1 MGVFKTIQWR
11 DWFCSVPIMMAEL
24 IFFLYKTGES
34 MLDATIRP
42 YIIRV
47 VCHTKFPSNDSIC
60 KNLDSFPELED
71 DVQAEAGSY
80 LIYYRMLVNIP
91 AILLGLFCGAWSDKY
106 GRKIPMMLPSLG
118 SVFSVLLYMLSLAS
132 PDHAI
137 ALTLT
142 GALVQGAFGKSSVI
156 TMAVNSYASDIT
168 DKDDRSRKLGKLLA
182 MNFFGLFFGALLA
195 GIFQDNSDQPA
206 TFCTVVFFHAVVVLI
221 SLICMPETVPF
232 AVERPEPDMSKEKK
246 NLFLIGNMKD
256 SLNVLVKRRVKNGR
270 KIILILF
277 LVSLINQTC
286 KVGETDITLLFV
298 THSPLSWPKS
308 WYGYLLSLDYAIMGI
323 CLIIV
328 LPILSSFLHLSDGAI
343 VIIGLAC
350 KIIRL
355 FWAAFIQE
363 SWMVYVSVVI
373 GSFAGMITSSIR
385 SLMSKSVE
393 ENEMGKVFS
402 LLATAETASKLLGTV
417 IFVSLYG
424 ATAYFFPG
432 FAFITEAILY
442 MIMLLIIIL
451 IYKDLKQ
458 VGTYDL
464 MSTFTEHQ
472 FYSEKQTLIPPKQLT
487 IVDELEEDPLRPA
500 PLPAN
505 TP

>member
-1 MGVFKTIQWR
+1 MKSFSWR
-11 DWFCSVPIMMAEL
+11 GWMCSIPIILAEL

-34 MLDATIRP
+34 MLDATTRP

-47 VCHTKFPSNDSIC
+47 VCHSKFPSNESVC
-60 KNLDSFPELED
+60 SNLDNYPNLED
-71 DVQAEAGSY
+71 EVQSDAGTY
-80 LIYYRMLVNIP
+80 LIYYRMLVNFP

-118 SVFSVLLYMLSLAS
+118 SVLSVLLYMLSVAS
-132 PDHAI
+132 KEHAI
-137 ALTLT
+137 VLILL
-142 GALVQGAFGKSSVI
+142 GAFIQGIFGKSAVI

-168 DKDDRSRKLGKLLA
+168 DKDDRTRKLGKLLA
-182 MNFFGLFFGALLA
+182 MNFFGLFAGALLA
-195 GIFQDNSDQPA
+195 GIFQDTSDLPA
-206 TFCTVVFFHAVVVLI
+206 TFCTVVFLHAIVVIV
-221 SLICMPETVPF
+221 SVVCMPETVPLPI
-232 AVERPEPDMSKEKK
+232 ERQNYDIAKQDGRTCLCE
-246 NLFLIGNMKD
+246 NMKE
-256 SLNVLVKRRVKNGR
+256 SLSVLVQKRANKGR
-270 KIILILF
+270 KLVLILF
-277 LVSLINQTC
+277 LISLMNQTC

-308 WYGYLLSLDYAIMGI
+308 WYGYLLSLDYAVMGV
-323 CLIIV
+323 CLLLV
-328 LPILSSFLHLSDGAI
+328 LPILSNILKLPDGGI
-343 VIIGLAC
+343 VIIGLLC

-355 FWAAFIQE
+355 FWAAFIRE
-363 SWMVYVSVVI
+363 SWMVYVSVII

-385 SLMSKSVE
+385 SLMSKAVE

-402 LLATAETASKLLGTV
+402 LLASAETASKLFGTV

-432 FAFITEAILY
+432 FAFVVEAILY
-442 MIMLLIIIL
+442 IIMLMIMVL
-451 IYKDLKQ
+451 IYKDLKS

-464 MSTFTEHQ
+464 LSALHDHRIYTNENRG
-472 FYSEKQTLIPPKQLT
+472 LLPKRQLE
-487 IVDELEEDPLRPA
+487 IVDELEENPSIPT

>member
-1 MGVFKTIQWR
+1 M
-11 DWFCSVPIMMAEL
+11 PIILAEL

-47 VCHTKFPSNDSIC
+47 VCHAKFPTNDSVC
-60 KNLDSFPELED
+60 SHLDRYPNLED
-71 DVQAEAGSY
+71 DVQSEAGNY
-80 LIYYRMLVNIP
+80 LIYYRMLVNFP

-118 SVFSVLLYMLSLAS
+118 SVLSVLFYMMSLAS
-132 PDHAI
+132 KDYAI
-137 ALTLT
+137 GLILF
-142 GALVQGAFGKSSVI
+142 GALIQGSFGKSSVI

-168 DKDDRSRKLGKLLA
+168 DKDDRTRKLGKLLA
-182 MNFFGLFFGALLA
+182 MNFFGLFAGALLA
-195 GIFQDNSDQPA
+195 GIFQDTSDLPA
-206 TFCTVVFFHAVVVLI
+206 TFCTVVFLHAVVVI
-221 SLICMPETVPF
+221 VTVICMPETVPF
-232 AVERPEPDMSKEKK
+232 PVERQDRDIPKGRGQLCICDNMKESLSVLVKK
-246 NLFLIGNMKD
+246 RVNQGRKIVLVLFLI
-256 SLNVLVKRRVKNGR
+256 SLM
-270 KIILILF
+270 
-277 LVSLINQTC
+277 NQTC

-308 WYGYLLSLDYAIMGI
+308 WYGYLLSLDYAVMGV
-323 CLIIV
+323 CLLLV
-328 LPILSSFLHLSDGAI
+328 LPILSNILNLPDGAI
-343 VIIGLAC
+343 VIIGLLC

-363 SWMVYVSVVI
+363 SWMVYVSVII

-385 SLMSKSVE
+385 SLMSKAVE

-402 LLATAETASKLLGTV
+402 LLASAETASKLLGTV

-432 FAFITEAILY
+432 FAFVVEAILY
-442 MIMLLIIIL
+442 MIMLVIMAL
-451 IYKDLKQ
+451 IYKDLKT

-464 MSTFTEHQ
+464 ISALNDHRI
-472 FYSEKQTLIPPKQLT
+472 YNNEKHRLIPHRPLE
-487 IVDELEEDPLRPA
+487 IVDELEENPSIPA

>member
-1 MGVFKTIQWR
+1 MGLRSIQWR
-11 DWFCSVPIMMAEL
+11 NWMCSIPIMLAEL

-47 VCHTKFPSNDSIC
+47 VCHARFPTNDSIC
-60 KNLDSFPELED
+60 QNLDSYQELED

-91 AILLGLFCGAWSDKY
+91 AIALGLFCGAWSDKY

-118 SVFSVLLYMLSLAS
+118 SVFSVLFYMLSLAS
-132 PDHAI
+132 TENAMVF
-137 ALTLT
+137 TLI
-142 GALVQGAFGKSSVI
+142 GALIQGSFGKSSVI

-182 MNFFGLFFGALLA
+182 MNFFGLFAGALLA
-195 GIFQDNSDQPA
+195 GIFQDNSDLPA
-206 TFCTVVFFHAVVVLI
+206 TFCAVVFFHAVVVLI
-221 SLICMPETVPF
+221 SLMCMPETVPF
-232 AVERPEPDMSKEKK
+232 QVERPDPEESKEKR
-246 NLFLIGNMKD
+246 NLFLIGNMKE
-256 SLNVLVKRRVKNGR
+256 SLSVLVKKRINHGR
-270 KIILILF
+270 KIIFILF
-277 LVSLINQTC
+277 LISLMNQTC

-308 WYGYLLSLDYAIMGI
+308 WYGYLLSLDYAVMGV
-323 CLIIV
+323 CLIVV
-328 LPILSSFLHLSDGAI
+328 LPILSNILNLPDAAI
-343 VIIGLAC
+343 IIVGLLC

-373 GSFAGMITSSIR
+373 GAFAGMITSSIR

-393 ENEMGKVFS
+393 ENETGKVFS
-402 LLATAETASKLLGTV
+402 LLAVAETTSKLLGTL

-432 FAFITEAILY
+432 FAFIIEAILY
-442 MIMLLIIIL
+442 MLMLMIIIL
-451 IYKDLKQ
+451 IYKDLKH

-464 MSTFTEHQ
+464 MSTFTEHSL
-472 FYSEKQTLIPPKQLT
+472 YGEKHLLIPPKKLA
-487 IVDELEEDPLRPA
+487 IVDELEEDPSRPA
-500 PLPAN
+500 PLPAY